1 MASGEKVS
9 VFYHPMPSI
18 MRLWENSQG
27 TFDCHIKP
35 GLVLIYRKTD
45 DDVLDLVRLG
55 SHSEPGL

>member
-1 MASGEKVS
+1 
-9 VFYHPMPSI
+9 MPSI